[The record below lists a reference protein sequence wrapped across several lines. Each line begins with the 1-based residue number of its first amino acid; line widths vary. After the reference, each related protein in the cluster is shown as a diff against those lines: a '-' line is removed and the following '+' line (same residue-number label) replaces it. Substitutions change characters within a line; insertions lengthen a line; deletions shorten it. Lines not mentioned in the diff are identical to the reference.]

1 MIVSIDYNYTDS
13 YEFDNENNP
22 RTSNDDY
29 AVWSAS
35 VNWSSY
41 EGQWELSVW
50 GKNLDDEEYASGSVD
65 VIRSVLTSWVAP
77 RTYGV
82 SVRWVV
88 Q

>member
-1 MIVSIDYNYTDS
+1 MK
-13 YEFDNENNP
+13 
-22 RTSNDDY
+22 
-29 AVWSAS
+29 AS
-35 VNWSSY
+35 GNC
-41 EGQWELSVW
+41 LS
-50 GKNLDDEEYASGSVD
+50 GARNLDDEEYASGSVD

>member
-29 AVWSAS
+29 AVWNAS

-50 GKNLDDEEYASGSVD
+50 GKKPG
-65 VIRSVLTSWVAP
+65 
-77 RTYGV
+77 
-82 SVRWVV
+82 
-88 Q
+88 